1 MLQVAAIPTER
12 KTIDGQNASLQSKA
26 MQANVFL
33 EGNFAPIKA
42 ELTLSSPKDFVIKGT
57 IPRDLHGS
65 FYRNGPN
72 PAQNVP
78 DNHHW
83 FFGDGMVHLFHFNRG
98 AVSYRNAWAR
108 TPTFNIEQRSRKSLF
123 LGPGL
128 ALLANA
134 QLVGTEVCSLV
145 GGLLRHGN
153 ADTYTRLISKA
164 NTAILPFRD
173 HVYALVESSPP
184 LRLSAGSLETE
195 AFENFGSNFIA
206 PFTAHPKVDPQT
218 GYLYGFGYRV
228 FGKPRLE
235 YYVINPSGRL
245 VSRTAIDIPYA
256 SMVHDFAITRNYA
269 LLPVFPAVSSLTA
282 IRRGRIA
289 EWQPE
294 KPSLLYL
301 LQRSGQKENLRCFE
315 LPARY
320 IYHYANAYEDAG
332 AVILDGF
339 FYENLPLM
347 GSDAEIREEL
357 FAGTNPGSFSRFRL
371 DLETGKVEQQTLWQ
385 EGFAEFPVIDNRL
398 IGEKYEHVYAALRR
412 PGCKSTEGIFDSQV
426 TFHIQKGKLRSEVT
440 PLPPGHFGG
449 EPVFVPTGKPG
460 QNKGYLLNIIYDSHA
475 KNSYL
480 GIFDA
485 AKPDKRAL
493 CEVHLPHRIP
503 YGFHGAWRSGRS

>member
-1 MLQVAAIPTER
+1 MLQVAAIAAER
-12 KTIDGQNASLQSKA
+12 KTIDAQNASLQSNA
-26 MQANVFL
+26 MQPNVFL
-33 EGNFAPIKA
+33 EGNFAPINA
-42 ELTLSSPKDFVIKGT
+42 EVTLNSPEDFVIKGQ

-72 PAQNVP
+72 PAQTVP

-83 FFGDGMVHLFHFNRG
+83 FLGDGMVHLFHFNRG

-108 TPTFNIEQRSRKSLF
+108 TPTYKLEQRAGKSLF
-123 LGPGL
+123 FGPNL
-128 ALLANA
+128 APLANA
-134 QLVGTEVCSLV
+134 QLVGAEIFALL
-145 GGLLRHGN
+145 GGLIRHGN

-184 LRLSAGSLETE
+184 LRLSGASLETE
-195 AFENFGSNFIA
+195 GFEDFGSKFIA
-206 PFTAHPKVDPQT
+206 PFTAHPKIDPQT

-245 VSRTAIDIPYA
+245 ISRTAIDIPYA

-269 LLPVFPAVSSLTA
+269 LLPVFPAVSSLAA

-289 EWQPE
+289 EYQPE

-301 LQRSGQKENLRCFE
+301 LQRSGEKETLRSFE
-315 LPARY
+315 LPQGY
-320 IYHYANAYEDAG
+320 IYHYANAYEDTG
-332 AVILDGF
+332 AVIFDGF
-339 FYENLPLM
+339 FYQKLPLM
-347 GSDAEIREEL
+347 GSDDEIRAEL
-357 FAGTNPGSFSRFRL
+357 FADANPVAFSRFRV
-371 DLETGKVEQQTLWQ
+371 DLKTGKVEQQTLWQ
-385 EGFAEFPVIDNRL
+385 EGFAEFPVIDTRL
-398 IGEKYEHVYAALRR
+398 TGEKYEHVYAALRR
-412 PGCKSTEGIFDSQV
+412 PGCTSTDGIFDSQV

-460 QNKGYLLNIIYDSHA
+460 QNKGYLLNIIYDSYG

-485 AKPDKRAL
+485 ARPDKRAL

-503 YGFHGAWRSGRS
+503 YGFHGAWRSGRG